1 MGIFFSLQEKA
12 IVPQPQAASN
22 GSTGLPKS
30 NMNNTVD
37 TVDSTNS
44 HRNRAG
50 DQPDDYEKEERRRAA
65 QRVLGKQG

>member
-30 NMNNTVD
+30 NMNTVD